1 MIYVGK
7 SFVRKT
13 KFIATWVYTR
23 PEGES
28 FTHQGLCYLKKKAL
42 QFRVCGF
49 LKKLYSQGKSQTSV
63 YFINR
68 EYQGNVLYSRVMCV
82 ILSRSKVARSI
93 HVAIRYIE
101 HVMLCKRKN
110 RFGSRWESL

>member
-7 SFVRKT
+7 IFVRKT
-13 KFIATWVYTR
+13 KFTATWLYTR

-28 FTHQGLCYLKKKAL
+28 FTHQGFVLPEEESLTIQSLWLLKKAL
-42 QFRVCGF
+42 LSREEPNIS
-49 LKKLYSQGKSQTSV
+49 L
-63 YFINR
+63 FINR
-68 EYQGNVLYSRVMCV
+68 EYPGNALYSRIMCV
-82 ILSRSKVARSI
+82 ILSRSKVVRSI

-101 HVMLCKRKN
+101 RVMLCKRKN